1 MRLDAG
7 ITNVSSAGTRVQV
20 NNSPMGVRWVQFKA
34 LAANGNLTY
43 VGVDDVSAS
52 LGYELSAGNT
62 VELNFSEL
70 GRGSASASVPA
81 NVLYVDAASS
91 GDKISWLMILDG

>member
-20 NNSPMGVRWVQFKA
+20 NNVTNRVKQVQFKA
-34 LAANGNLTY
+34 LAGNSGLAY
-43 VGVDDVSAS
+43 VGVSDVSAS

-62 VELNFSEL
+62 VSLNFGEF
-70 GRGSASASVPA
+70 GGSVPA
-81 NVLYVDAASS
+81 NIFYVDVET
-91 GDKISWLMILDG
+91 GNDKISWLMILEG

>member
-20 NNSPMGVRWVQFKA
+20 NKVTNRVKKVQFKA
-34 LAANGNLTY
+34 LAGNSGLAY
-43 VGVDDVSAS
+43 VGVSDVSAS

-62 VELNFSEL
+62 VSLNFGEF
-70 GRGSASASVPA
+70 GGSVPA
-81 NVLYVDAASS
+81 NIFYVDAATNN
-91 GDKISWLMILDG
+91 DKISWMMILEG